1 MRALHQDRIVC
12 SYNVRCPPDHIPM
25 MLRVLVSQP
34 WQRESIGREMGATC
48 RVNTARGRVARDCRN
63 RKAIKLLFVPI
74 AVLYEKWEGSS
85 SARYQFYAVL
95 RSWSKGWDGWGVEL
109 CRRNAILQSRRNYP
123 GWGENVG
130 RYLWRET
137 NDLSRLLNCAHF
149 SVANGISFQGKPW
162 LISWRKSLATYIAW
176 LSPHVGGTWTEIMQR
191 KCFSIVAGSLTSADL

>member
-1 MRALHQDRIVC
+1 MHQDRIVC

-34 WQRESIGREMGATC
+34 WQRESTGREMGATC

-63 RKAIKLLFVPI
+63 RKAIKLL
-74 AVLYEKWEGSS
+74 LYQSQSCMRNGRDLQAHGTNFMQSCGLG
-85 SARYQFYAVL
+85 A
-95 RSWSKGWDGWGVEL
+95 KGGTGGGVEL